1 MLRSLFLWSLLF
13 LYNTPPPVTVCQ
25 VVFGIFCRRTQKKD
39 GSPVTT
45 ALLCILIFLIL
56 LKGQND
62 LCSGGFPINIDFI
75 GNILRT
81 VVRRAAVACILKIF
95 QIALFHLAALYD
107 RNNLCIL
114 VSILNRLS
122 IAKEVLIIL
131 AHMDLH
137 HFRSTGTTA
146 SQHTGSSNS
155 QSSHACA
162 LDEIAARNLRHR
174 SILLIFLLFVL
185 FHSETD

>member
-1 MLRSLFLWSLLF
+1 M
-13 LYNTPPPVTVCQ
+13 TA
-25 VVFGIFCRRTQKKD
+25 
-39 GSPVTT
+39 

-56 LKGQND
+56 LEGQND
-62 LCSGGFPINIDFI
+62 LCSSGFPINIDFI
-75 GNILRT
+75 GNILRA
-81 VVRRAAVACILKIF
+81 VGRRAAACSLKIF

-122 IAKEVLIIL
+122 IAKEVLILI
-131 AHMDLH
+131 AHMDPH

-146 SQHTGSSNS
+146 SQHTGSSHS